1 MANNAPMNCA
11 ENACMNCARAT
22 YANAVVMPQLGHGM
36 PSAAGQEHMGKP
48 ICSCVPIPR
57 ASGVSVA
64 AITKGANNAP
74 AKSRTSPRVVGL
86 IIDTSDMT
94 QECNCCFKGLDTPYS
109 GGQNATM
116 TNSLNH
122 ARIDGHLD
130 LAYLAMQG
138 IDLESNSIDRARYG
152 VNFPALMTGEFKIIF
167 ATLFTEVGCDE
178 PWGYANHMDV
188 DAAARAARLQLRLYQ
203 GLESR
208 GVIRI
213 VRTQADLNDWNSPGP
228 IRVVILMEGAD
239 PIESPERAKWWFEQG
254 VRMVGL
260 TWAKGSRYAGGN
272 AAPGALTAAGR
283 DMVQSLDALGIIH
296 DLSHLSDQA
305 CAQVIALSKGAIV
318 SSHSNCRSLVPGNE
332 RHLTDETIRAISA
345 RAGVCGLN
353 LYGKFLAHD
362 RVATMDDV
370 VRHVKHVREVGGAKC
385 LAFGSDFDGGFTPSD
400 CPARAQRPEDAPHI
414 EQALAQAGLTPEE
427 LAGFRSENWLRVL
440 RASLPKN

>member
-1 MANNAPMNCA
+1 MTTAP
-11 ENACMNCARAT
+11 
-22 YANAVVMPQLGHGM
+22 
-36 PSAAGQEHMGKP
+36 
-48 ICSCVPIPR
+48 
-57 ASGVSVA
+57 
-64 AITKGANNAP
+64 
-74 AKSRTSPRVVGL
+74 
-86 IIDTSDMT
+86 
-94 QECNCCFKGLDTPYS
+94 
-109 GGQNATM
+109 
-116 TNSLNH
+116 NH

-152 VNFPALMTGEFKIIF
+152 VNFPALGEGAFKIIF

-213 VRTQADLNDWNSPGP
+213 VRTQADLLGWNSPGP

-239 PIESPERAKWWFEQG
+239 PIESPQRAQWWFEQG

-272 AAPGALTAAGR
+272 AEPGELTAAGKE
-283 DMVQSLDALGIIH
+283 MVRSLDALGMIH

-318 SSHSNCRSLVPGNE
+318 ASHSNCRSLVPGNE

-345 RAGVCGLN
+345 RDGVCGLN
-353 LYGKFLAHD
+353 LYGKFLAND

-370 VRHVKHVREVGGAKC
+370 ARHVKHVREVGGAKC

-400 CPARAQRPEDAPHI
+400 CPENAQRPEDAPKI
-414 EQALAQAGLTPEE
+414 EQALAQAGLTPVE
-427 LAGFRSENWLRVL
+427 LEGFRSENWLRVL